1 MAEEY
6 IVWHTPLAFGKSL
19 CLVSLVDEGH
29 LTIIVQDNRRN
40 YRRMRIVFEY
50 APIYRNIEEIFRTA
64 NSINRTGSWTVIVNN
79 SSWLAEMR
87 AREDLIDQ
95 VLPSLKHYQVI
106 TEFDVIDVL
115 SDLEPKVE
123 EIEPGRDV
131 VGRAPVLYCP
141 EDKERIDRAIDRV
154 NNGKPPV

>member
-6 IVWHTPLAFGKSL
+6 IVWDTPLAFGKSL

-29 LTIIVQDNRRN
+29 LTITVQDNRDN

-50 APIYRNIEEIFRTA
+50 SPIYRNIEEIFRTA

-79 SSWLAEMR
+79 SSWLAELR
-87 AREDLIDQ
+87 AHEDLIDQ
-95 VLPSLKHYQVI
+95 VLPNLRHYQII

-115 SDLEPKVE
+115 SEREPKVE
-123 EIEPGRDV
+123 EVEPGRDV
-131 VGRAPVLYCP
+131 VGRAPVLYYL
-141 EDKERIDRAIDRV
+141 EDKARVEEVIDRLNR
-154 NNGKPPV
+154 GEPPS

>member
-6 IVWHTPLAFGKSL
+6 IVWDTPLASGKSL
-19 CLVSLVDEGH
+19 CLVSLLDEGH
-29 LTIIVQDNRRN
+29 LTITVQDNRDN

-79 SSWLAEMR
+79 SSWLAELR
-87 AREDLIDQ
+87 AREDLIDE
-95 VLPSLKHYQVI
+95 VLPNIRHYQII
-106 TEFDVIDVL
+106 TEFDVIDIL
-115 SDLEPKVE
+115 SDQEPKVE

-131 VGRAPVLYCP
+131 VGRAPVLYYP
-141 EDKERIDRAIDRV
+141 EDKERIENVIDRV
-154 NNGKPPV
+154 NKGEPPS